1 MDIGPVNAIRPVQ
14 AVRPSP
20 PGFGKASDL
29 NPDLTG
35 VFAAEFR
42 DQQQDDS
49 YTGGRKASRG
59 LEDED
64 EEIDSEPSEPESAPE
79 LQFAPSP
86 SSISFFA

>member
-20 PGFGKASDL
+20 PGSSQ

-35 VFAAEFR
+35 VFATEFR
-42 DQQQDDS
+42 QQQRDDS
-49 YTGGRKASRG
+49 YSPSRNPCRG

-64 EEIDSEPSEPESAPE
+64 DDLDPADETSPGF
-79 LQFAPSP
+79 LLAPS
-86 SSISFFA
+86 SSTISFFA